1 LIRAVVF
8 DFDGTVFDSESHEY
22 EVIAGIFREHGAELP
37 LEVWAR
43 CIGREAGFFDPLA
56 HLETCLGRAVDRD
69 ALARLRTERFHARI
83 AGQGAMEGVEAAI
96 DAAHELGL
104 RVGLA
109 SSSPSRWVVPQLE
122 RLGVLSRF
130 DAVRTADD
138 VARVKPDPELYLSI
152 CAALGVDPAHAVA
165 FEDSP
170 NGALAARRAGMRC
183 VVVPNAVTA
192 GLSFGECDLRVPSML
207 HVRIPDLLAMWGAQ
221 EDASADA
228 AGTIGSR
235 A

>member
-1 LIRAVVF
+1 MIRAVVF

-37 LEVWAR
+37 LEVWGQ

-56 HLETCLGRAVDRD
+56 HLEACIGRGVDRE
-69 ALARLRTERFHARI
+69 ALARLRTERFHDRI
-83 AGQGAMEGVEAAI
+83 TGQGAMEGVEAAI
-96 DAAHELGL
+96 DAAHEHGL

-109 SSSPSRWVVPQLE
+109 SSSPSRWVLPQLE
-122 RLGVLSRF
+122 RLGVRSRF

-138 VARVKPDPELYLSI
+138 VARVKPDPELYLSV
-152 CAALGVDPAHAVA
+152 CAALGVRPAEAVA

-170 NGALAARRAGMRC
+170 NGALAARRAGLRC

-192 GLSFGECDLRVPSML
+192 GLPFGACDLRVASML
-207 HVRIPDLLAMWGAQ
+207 HVRIPELLAMWGAG
-221 EDASADA
+221 EDTSNGAVGD
-228 AGTIGSR
+228 SR
-235 A
+235 R